1 MGSIIW
7 SIIIGGIAGALAKLF
22 MPGKDPGG
30 IIITII
36 LGIAGSLL
44 FTFLGRMIG
53 WYDEGDSAGLI
64 ASILGAMVLLGIY
77 RLIKGRGA
85 ARAIKD

>member
-1 MGSIIW
+1 MGSILW
-7 SIIIGGIAGALAKLF
+7 SIIIGGVAGAIAKLI

-30 IIITII
+30 IIITILI
-36 LGIAGSLL
+36 GIAGSLL
-44 FTFLGRMIG
+44 FTWLGRLVG
-53 WYDEGDSAGLI
+53 WYDEGESAGFI
-64 ASILGAMVLLGIY
+64 ASILGAIVLLGIY

>member
-1 MGSIIW
+1 MLSIIW
-7 SIIIGGIAGALAKLF
+7 SIIIGAIAGSLAKLF
-22 MPGKDPGG
+22 MPGKDGGG
-30 IIITII
+30 IIMTIV

-44 FTFLGRMIG
+44 FTYLGRLVG
-53 WYDEGDSAGLI
+53 WYGEGDSAGFI

-85 ARAIKD
+85 AKAVKD

>member
-1 MGSIIW
+1 MMSIIW

-22 MPGKDPGG
+22 MPGRDGGG
-30 IIITII
+30 IIMTII

-44 FTFLGRMIG
+44 FTYLGRLVG
-53 WYDEGDSAGLI
+53 WYSEGDSAGFI

-77 RLIKGRGA
+77 RLVKGKGA
-85 ARAIKD
+85 AKAVKD

>member
-1 MGSIIW
+1 
-7 SIIIGGIAGALAKLF
+7 
-22 MPGKDPGG
+22 MPGKDGG
-30 IIITII
+30 GFIVTVL

-53 WYDEGDSAGLI
+53 WYDEGDSAGFI

-77 RLIKGRGA
+77 RLIKGKGA
-85 ARAIKD
+85 AKAIKD